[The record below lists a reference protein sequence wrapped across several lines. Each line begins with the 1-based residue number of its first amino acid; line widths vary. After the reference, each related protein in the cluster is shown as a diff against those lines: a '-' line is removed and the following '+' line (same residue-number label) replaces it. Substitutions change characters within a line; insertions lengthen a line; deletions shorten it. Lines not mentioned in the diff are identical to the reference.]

1 MTPVSGRLGKVTV
14 GSTDLCITSWEA
26 DEEGEELDTTC
37 TDGTGR
43 NSNIIGTQ
51 GVTLNVKANYDADA
65 PPFASPPGII
75 VGDLVAIKAYV
86 GDPTLAKFWNFP
98 TARITN
104 VKNQSEVKGLVTYEF
119 TAKSNGTYTRPG

>member
-14 GSTDLCITSWEA
+14 GVTDLCITSWEV

-37 TDGTGR
+37 TDGTGK
-43 NSNIIGTQ
+43 NSSIVGTA

-65 PPFASPPGII
+65 PPFAAPPGLI
-75 VGDLVAIKAYV
+75 VGDLVAVKAYV
-86 GDPTLAKFWNFP
+86 GDPVNNKFWNFP
-98 TARITN
+98 TMRITN

-119 TAKSNGTYTRPG
+119 TGKSSGAYTRPT